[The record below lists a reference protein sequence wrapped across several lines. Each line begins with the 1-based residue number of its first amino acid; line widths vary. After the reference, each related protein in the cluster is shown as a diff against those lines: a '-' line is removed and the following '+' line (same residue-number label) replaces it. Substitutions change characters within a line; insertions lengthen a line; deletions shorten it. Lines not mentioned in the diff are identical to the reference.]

1 MRASDVRRRVL
12 EDHSHIRRLLEK
24 LEELVALY
32 EKGDAS
38 VREPLRERG
47 LELHDFLCEHLDRE
61 DVILAPA
68 LLEADAW
75 GEERAQQL
83 AAEHREQRELLA
95 FILDRLRDAER
106 PTALLARELRAFADI
121 LRIDM
126 QHEEETE
133 LSEAILRD
141 DTVASDVETS

>member
-1 MRASDVRRRVL
+1 MRPSDVRRRVL
-12 EDHSHIRRLLEK
+12 EDHAHIRRLLEN
-24 LEELVALY
+24 LEKLVALY

-38 VREPLRERG
+38 VCEPLRDKG
-47 LELHDFLCEHLDRE
+47 LELHAFLCEHLDRE

-75 GEERAQQL
+75 GEERVRQL
-83 AAEHREQRELLA
+83 AAEHREQRELFA
-95 FILDRLRDAER
+95 FILDRLRDSER

-141 DTVASDVETS
+141 DGVGIDAETS